1 MTEVKRNKM
10 KQLKIDVQDFLKT
23 ELEVFEFGSG
33 SPEIL
38 ITGGVHGGEATGIY
52 VAQKLIEYLDTN
64 DLLKGKV
71 TIIPICNPSAY
82 RRKER
87 TSPYDNLDMNR
98 IFPGDED
105 GSITQRTA
113 SEIWNI
119 AKETDYLID
128 LHCCGSWGYSYT
140 LALWQDNDEILE
152 FATKLDIP
160 ILVQSS
166 GAEGQLF
173 VELTKLDKK
182 ALIIELPGGGGISE
196 IDLDAGKKALNAIL
210 NFLGHL
216 DLIEFDSYIPKPKR
230 CDKLIPLRAK
240 EEGLFLTKHIAGDII
255 DENQLIAHINGKEIN
270 AEKRGT
276 LTSLRPP
283 GFVFKGDYLGALAP
297 DKEPKS

>member
-1 MTEVKRNKM
+1 MIEVKRNKM

-23 ELEVFEFGSG
+23 ELEVFEFGEG

-52 VAQKLIEYLDTN
+52 VAQKIIDYLDKN
-64 DLLKGKV
+64 DLLKGKITV
-71 TIIPICNPSAY
+71 MPICNPSAY
-82 RRKER
+82 RGKER

-98 IFPGDED
+98 IFPGDQD
-105 GSITQRTA
+105 GSISQRTA

-119 AKETDYLID
+119 AIKTDYLID

-152 FATKLDIP
+152 FANKLDIP

-173 VELTKLDKK
+173 VELTKLAKK
-182 ALIIELPGGGGISE
+182 ALIIELPGGGNIAE
-196 IDLDAGKKALNAIL
+196 IDLAAGKKAFNAIL
-210 NFLGHL
+210 NFFGQIG
-216 DLIEFDSYIPKPKR
+216 LIEFDSYIPKPKK
-230 CDKLIPLRAK
+230 CDKLISLSAK

-255 DENQLIAHINGKEIN
+255 DENQLIAHINGKEIL
-270 AEKRGT
+270 AQKRGT

-283 GFVFKGDYLGALAP
+283 GFVFKGDNLGALAP
-297 DKEPKS
+297 DIEQNS